1 MADQNNSGI
10 TNGAGADT
18 MNGDMRTRSSSMDDA
33 GLATSTSPGNT
44 FATEAASDDREG
56 FANHPHITVD
66 NRIGEG
72 ADMSMGQSR
81 GMDMNSGAQASG
93 GARSFDF
100 KDFASRAMSSGSQFG
115 SKLYENARQVP
126 GLSRDL
132 ASRVDTHARSNPWM
146 HIGLV
151 SVGFLALGYLF
162 GRRFSSRDEV
172 VIAEDMIDGEI
183 DTLTV

>member
-18 MNGDMRTRSSSMDDA
+18 MNGDLRTRSSSMDDA
-33 GLATSTSPGNT
+33 GLAASTSPGNT

-72 ADMSMGQSR
+72 SDVNQSR
-81 GMDMNSGAQASG
+81 GMGMSSGTQASG
-93 GARSFDF
+93 GARNFDF

-162 GRRFSSRDEV
+162 GRRFSSGNEV
-172 VIAEDMIDGEI
+172 VMAEDVIDGEI